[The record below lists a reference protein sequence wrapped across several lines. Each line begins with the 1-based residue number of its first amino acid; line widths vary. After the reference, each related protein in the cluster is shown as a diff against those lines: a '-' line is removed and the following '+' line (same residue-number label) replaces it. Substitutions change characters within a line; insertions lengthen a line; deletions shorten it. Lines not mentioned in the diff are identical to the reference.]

1 MNHHELPN
9 IWLSA
14 LTISSIVKRTFAP
27 GHFFFQKCRCGS
39 YRRSCICKSPP
50 AGQRGRLSFFWMPVV
65 LNLTRQS
72 SHVLQWP
79 KFTSLPRDP
88 TAVPKH
94 RGQRHRPQQAFEGK
108 HWDGMH
114 KMGTPTGQMSWDN
127 PGSFYTEGL
136 EIPGALVR

>member
-1 MNHHELPN
+1 
-9 IWLSA
+9 
-14 LTISSIVKRTFAP
+14 
-27 GHFFFQKCRCGS
+27 
-39 YRRSCICKSPP
+39 
-50 AGQRGRLSFFWMPVV
+50 MPVV

-88 TAVPKH
+88 TAVPKQ